1 MREVKV
7 KKCFFKDGYIHL
19 KLKNKE
25 NYEMIYRAAKGVYWD
40 EETSTLFY
48 KGKVSPA
55 EAIKFISEAMKNEY
69 YITLEFWFVLSIDKN
84 QDEYIDMGTS
94 KIRVFPDN
102 AEDIKNYARKTSLNL
117 LEEFE
122 TELAIVFVF
131 EKI

>member
-1 MREVKV
+1 
-7 KKCFFKDGYIHL
+7 
-19 KLKNKE
+19 
-25 NYEMIYRAAKGVYWD
+25 
-40 EETSTLFY
+40 
-48 KGKVSPA
+48 
-55 EAIKFISEAMKNEY
+55 
-69 YITLEFWFVLSIDKN
+69 
-84 QDEYIDMGTS
+84 MGTS